1 MTRDFQVMR
10 TPMAVDD
17 LSPPPLSLTSMC
29 LVAADIADGF
39 GMCAALIRADG
50 RLDSATEPPWARGAL
65 TCDEIADNVRGC
77 RTPRWYEAPDSGWM
91 RLIVPIFSRRV
102 VWGHLVASYPC
113 LDDGAESEDD
123 GAESEDEPHAPAR
136 IYPRAAAKQL
146 LVAVGNAVRS
156 AILVRQQV
164 EDLDELSGKML
175 ESYEEISLLYR
186 LGQHFNISLKPKE
199 ILEFTCRELHRVL
212 GNDRSVAC
220 MIAIPNQELELP
232 TTSSSGTDPLEPRE
246 LKRLFDW
253 YSSRGLRWG
262 EPFIENGL
270 GAISRRPSAPLLSG
284 RRLILVPLSYHDE
297 MLGLLVATASLETRE
312 FDSRDAQLMA
322 NLAAQIGA
330 HWKNFLLFD
339 ELRQL
344 LFSLIRALV
353 SAIDAKDPYTFGHSE
368 RVAHVARRIAEM
380 ADFNGEEV
388 EDIYLSGLLHDIGKI
403 GIREQVLLKP
413 TKLSPDEWEHLRQ
426 HPDIGARILKPVAA
440 IAKVVPGVQFHHEC
454 INGRGY
460 PRGLKGDEIPR
471 MARVIAVADAFDA
484 MSTDRPY
491 RRALSIREMRDVFTA
506 GAGVQ
511 WDPQYVTHLLQLLDD
526 DDFLAKYHFLC
537 DRRPT
542 V

>member
-1 MTRDFQVMR
+1 MTRDFQVLR
-10 TPMAVDD
+10 TPFAVDE
-17 LSPPPLSLTSMC
+17 LAPPPISLTSMC

-39 GMCAALIRADG
+39 GMCAALVRVDG
-50 RLDSATEPPWARGAL
+50 RLDSATQPPWTLGAL
-65 TCDEIADNVRGC
+65 SGEEIGSEIHGTKA
-77 RTPRWYEAPDSGWM
+77 PRWYECPQSGWI
-91 RLIVPIFSRRV
+91 RLVIPIYSRRV

-113 LDDGAESEDD
+113 ADEGTDGD
-123 GAESEDEPHAPAR
+123 DEPHAPPR
-136 IYPRAAAKQL
+136 IYLRAAADQL

-156 AILVRQQV
+156 SILVRQQV
-164 EDLDELSGKML
+164 DDLDELSGKML

-186 LGQHFNISLKPKE
+186 LGQHFNINLKPRE
-199 ILEFTCRELHRVL
+199 ILEFTCRELQRVL
-212 GNDRSVAC
+212 GSDRSVAC
-220 MIAIPNQELELP
+220 MTASP
-232 TTSSSGTDPLEPRE
+232 TSKKEVNSPASCSTGSEPLSSSE

-253 YSSRGLRWG
+253 YVASRTDWG
-262 EPFIENGL
+262 EPIIDNGQ
-270 GAISRRPSAPLLSG
+270 GSFFRSADSPLSNG
-284 RRLILVPLSYHDE
+284 RRLILVPLCYQSE
-297 MLGLLVATASLETRE
+297 LLGVLAATATNAARE

-322 NLAAQIGA
+322 NLATQIGA

-339 ELRQL
+339 ELREL

-368 RVAHVARRIAEM
+368 RVAYVARRIAEV
-380 ADFNGEEV
+380 AAIDGEEI

-454 INGRGY
+454 MNGNGY
-460 PRGLKGDEIPR
+460 PRGLKGEEIPR
-471 MARVIAVADAFDA
+471 MARILAVADAFDA

-491 RRALSIREMRDVFTA
+491 RRALSLLDMRNVFQA
-506 GAGVQ
+506 GAGIQ
-511 WDPQYVTHLLQLLDD
+511 WDPQFVAILLHLLEDE
-526 DDFLAKYHFLC
+526 DFLAKYHFLC

-542 V
+542 S